1 MRPDQHAE
9 VVSLQEGVYVVGTEV
24 DNIVLLERISDMVVL
39 ETTDF
44 FALVR
49 VTPEK
54 INDLLMI
61 FDVVRAQLNFKRSLY
76 LLDALD
82 VGDLGTNAAVATEDS
97 LLFIS
102 HDGGQGQVVE
112 CIVDLGEATVWI
124 INILTKSFCALIAK
138 SQILVHIS
146 VFVVTSQHHD
156 LLRVLELQGHQQ
168 TDDFQTVLSL
178 IDIVAKEHVV
188 ESVDVALIKWI
199 VPNIIESHQIHVL
212 SV

>member
-1 MRPDQHAE
+1 
-9 VVSLQEGVYVVGTEV
+9 
-24 DNIVLLERISDMVVL
+24 MVVL

-102 HDGGQGQVVE
+102 HDGG
-112 CIVDLGEATVWI
+112 
-124 INILTKSFCALIAK
+124 
-138 SQILVHIS
+138 
-146 VFVVTSQHHD
+146 
-156 LLRVLELQGHQQ
+156 
-168 TDDFQTVLSL
+168 
-178 IDIVAKEHVV
+178 
-188 ESVDVALIKWI
+188 
-199 VPNIIESHQIHVL
+199 
-212 SV
+212 